1 MINIDMWHGDNYKE
15 AEKIYVFFNGNSGEY
30 RGNIYISGRAVGD
43 YVCSDS
49 VELENTF
56 SQLVFNW

>member
-1 MINIDMWHGDNYKE
+1 MIKIDMWKNDDFRM
-15 AEKIYVFFNGNSGEY
+15 AEKIDVFFYPSDAQY
-30 RGNIYISGRAVGD
+30 RGNIYISDVAVGD
-43 YVCSDS
+43 YVCNDS